1 MARLIDVILPVYNAA
16 STVREAISSLQQQ
29 TVKDIRIII
38 VDDGSTDQT
47 PHILTEIA
55 NRDDR
60 ITLLRKSN
68 SGIVEALNAGLELSR
83 ADFIARQDAD
93 DISNSTQFAEQLAH
107 FQRSPDCTAVSGA
120 VRHIDQ
126 RGRFTGKIQRFPP
139 SDAADPFWAPAR
151 EPYLIH
157 PFLLVRRSDIVAV
170 GGYRHV
176 HHAEDTDL
184 YWRLRDR
191 GRLHNLDTVLG
202 DYRIHDQSI
211 SGASILNGRIMAV
224 SSQLAALSARRR
236 LDGRIDLEFRRETIL
251 EYRQAGAV
259 DAIFRHASVHLDDN
273 ERHYLR
279 IAIAGKLL
287 ELSAYRPYELELDDC
302 RFIRDALNTSSLPRS
317 GNLSELKRLQAGAG
331 ARLLRSGLFRHA
343 CTLTPPKLYFAATA
357 RLSKFILPEPILQ
370 FFTRVR
376 GLSSKL

>member
-93 DISNSTQFAEQLAH
+93 DISNSTRFAEQLAH

-126 RGRFTGKIQRFPP
+126 RGRFTGKI
-139 SDAADPFWAPAR
+139 
-151 EPYLIH
+151 
-157 PFLLVRRSDIVAV
+157 
-170 GGYRHV
+170 
-176 HHAEDTDL
+176 
-184 YWRLRDR
+184 
-191 GRLHNLDTVLG
+191 
-202 DYRIHDQSI
+202 
-211 SGASILNGRIMAV
+211 
-224 SSQLAALSARRR
+224 
-236 LDGRIDLEFRRETIL
+236 
-251 EYRQAGAV
+251 
-259 DAIFRHASVHLDDN
+259 
-273 ERHYLR
+273 
-279 IAIAGKLL
+279 
-287 ELSAYRPYELELDDC
+287 
-302 RFIRDALNTSSLPRS
+302 
-317 GNLSELKRLQAGAG
+317 
-331 ARLLRSGLFRHA
+331 
-343 CTLTPPKLYFAATA
+343 
-357 RLSKFILPEPILQ
+357 
-370 FFTRVR
+370 
-376 GLSSKL
+376 